1 MDLKSP
7 ISQRQKWL
15 QGSLDIITFF
25 LGEHKDIRLT
35 ETDSKSKLFISTD
48 CGEKKENSWPT
59 SHDHIWK

>member
-48 CGEKKENSWPT
+48 CGGKKENS
-59 SHDHIWK
+59 